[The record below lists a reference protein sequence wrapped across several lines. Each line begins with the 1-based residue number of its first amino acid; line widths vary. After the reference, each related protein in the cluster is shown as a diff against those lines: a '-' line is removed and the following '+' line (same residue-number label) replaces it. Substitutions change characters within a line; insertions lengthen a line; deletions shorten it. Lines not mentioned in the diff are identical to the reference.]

1 MRSRRGFTLIE
12 VVVATAIIGFAMASV
27 AAVMNRMIS
36 DAEALRDRTYASWIA
51 QNKIAEMRLSG
62 VMPEVSTTSGELDY
76 GNGRWFWRAVV
87 SETQIENFRRIDV
100 SVSYIDSEYVVRT
113 VTGFVGLPMPPGS
126 TNAQWRSGPGRDG
139 APGGPTQ

>member
-12 VVVATAIIGFAMASV
+12 VVVATAIVGFAMASV
-27 AAVMNRMIS
+27 ASVRNRMIS

-51 QNKIAEMRLSG
+51 QNKIAEMRRSG

>member
-1 MRSRRGFTLIE
+1 MKYRRGFTLIE
-12 VVVATAIIGFAMASV
+12 VVVALAIVGFAMASV
-27 AAVMNRMIS
+27 AGVMNRMIS

-87 SETQIENFRRIDV
+87 SETGIENFRRVDI
-100 SVSYIDSEYVVRT
+100 SVSHVEDDYIVRT
-113 VTGFVGLPMPPGS
+113 VTGFFSLPVAPGS
-126 TNAQWRSGPGRDG
+126 ANEQWRTGPGGDG
-139 APGGPTQ
+139 PGGPTQ

>member
-1 MRSRRGFTLIE
+1 
-12 VVVATAIIGFAMASV
+12 MASV